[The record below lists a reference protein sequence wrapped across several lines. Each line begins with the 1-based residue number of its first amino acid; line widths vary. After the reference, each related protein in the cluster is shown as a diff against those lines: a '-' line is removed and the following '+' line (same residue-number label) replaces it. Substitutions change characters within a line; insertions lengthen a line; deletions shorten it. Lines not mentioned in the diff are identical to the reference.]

1 MKVGIFSD
9 THLGFDKKGE
19 RNSESFDNLSQ
30 AIQLCLDEQVD
41 FILLP
46 GDVFDEPVPS
56 HSSLFNAIKC
66 FSLAKK
72 GASNVTLVLEKNNDS
87 KVLNY
92 FGIPIL
98 TIHGN
103 HEYRGKEFRTALDVL
118 DLAGSL
124 VYFHAGKIVV
134 EKENERVCVFGLG
147 AVPEK
152 RALEVLQH
160 WNPVPEK
167 NACNIM
173 ITHQGFKDFMAID
186 DEMIASLS
194 LEDLPKGFN
203 LIVNGHL
210 HWSNK
215 QQLGETTFLLAG
227 STISTSIKKLE
238 SEKQKGVHFYD
249 TESKALTFTP
259 FPMQRKMFYH
269 KIVFDHAD
277 AEQVLAKCNELLNLD
292 LNETHE
298 LKPLIRLNLKG
309 TLKTGLSSS
318 DVDLNAFCEKAS
330 EEAILSLSKNFLN
343 VSFKKRISDLREAQ
357 KSRLSV
363 ASMGFELLE
372 KNLKETD
379 FGDKISAKTLFDLL
393 SEDELDKALDVVTK
407 S

>member
-1 MKVGIFSD
+1 VKVGIFSD

-30 AIQLCLDEQVD
+30 AIQLCLDAQVD
-41 FILLP
+41 VILLP

-72 GASNVTLVLEKNNDS
+72 GSSSVNLVLEKNNES
-87 KVLNY
+87 KALEY

-134 EKENERVCVFGLG
+134 EKENEKVCVFGLG

-160 WNPVPEK
+160 WNPVAEK
-167 NACNIM
+167 NACNII

-215 QQLGETTFLLAG
+215 QQLGETIFLLAG

-249 TESKALTFTP
+249 TKTSVLSFKP

-277 AEQVLAKCNELLNLD
+277 AEQVLAKCNELLNSD
-292 LNETHE
+292 LKEKHE

-330 EEAILSLSKNFLN
+330 EKAILSLSKNFLN

-379 FGDKISAKTLFDLL
+379 FGDGISAKTLFDLL

-407 S
+407 G